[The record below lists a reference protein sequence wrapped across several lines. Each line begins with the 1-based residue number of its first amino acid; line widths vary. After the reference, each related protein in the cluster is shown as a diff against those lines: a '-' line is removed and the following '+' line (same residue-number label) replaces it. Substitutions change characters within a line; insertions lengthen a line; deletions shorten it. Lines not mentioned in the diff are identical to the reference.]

1 MFIQSSFFSLS
12 IKNWYTVHFIL
23 HLWIWVV
30 KLIDKWYVKNNFTL
44 TCIPS
49 FFWFIFT
56 ETSDTEKE
64 TESQEGKKVTLH
76 KEEFV

>member
-1 MFIQSSFFSLS
+1 MICKKQFYS
-12 IKNWYTVHFIL
+12 
-23 HLWIWVV
+23 
-30 KLIDKWYVKNNFTL
+30 
-44 TCIPS
+44 CIPS

-64 TESQEGKKVTLH
+64 TESQEGKKVTLG

>member
-1 MFIQSSFFSLS
+1 MICKKQFYS
-12 IKNWYTVHFIL
+12 
-23 HLWIWVV
+23 
-30 KLIDKWYVKNNFTL
+30 
-44 TCIPS
+44 CIPS

-64 TESQEGKKVTLH
+64 TESQEGKKKVTLH

>member
-1 MFIQSSFFSLS
+1 ML
-12 IKNWYTVHFIL
+12 
-23 HLWIWVV
+23 
-30 KLIDKWYVKNNFTL
+30 KNNFTL
-44 TCIPS
+44 VHQF